1 MTSIYRGMD
10 QATLDA
16 AYNNSLA
23 VANSAELMA
32 QNGVLS
38 AQMRQT
44 PDARIGLRYGPAPRN
59 LIDYFP
65 AAAPGP
71 LLVFIHGGYWQ
82 MRAKEDFSFLAKGP
96 LAHGMHVALVGY
108 TLAPEATLATIV
120 NEVRTSIGWLHANA
134 GAWGADV
141 NRIVVSGWSAGAHL
155 TAMCMDEPGV
165 MAGLAISGIYDLEPV
180 RLSYLNP
187 RLQLAVE
194 DVGSLSPALL
204 PLSAKPLAIAY
215 GGAELPELRRQS
227 ESFFAQRAAA
237 GLPGALLPQAGL
249 NHFTI
254 LPELANPQGALA
266 LAAKSLVSQE
276 PATI

>member
-1 MTSIYRGMD
+1 VTSVYRGMD
-10 QATLDA
+10 QAALDA

-23 VANSAELMA
+23 VANSSDLMA
-32 QNGVLS
+32 QYGVLS
-38 AQMRQT
+38 EQMRQT
-44 PDARIGLRYGPAPRN
+44 PGTRIGLRYGPAPRN

-82 MRAKEDFSFLAKGP
+82 MRSKEDFSFLAKGP

-120 NEVRTSIGWLHANA
+120 HEVRASIGWLHANA
-134 GAWGADV
+134 GEWGADV
-141 NRIVVSGWSAGAHL
+141 NRIVVSGWSAGGHL
-155 TAMCMDEPGV
+155 TAMCMEEPGV
-165 MAGLAISGIYDLEPV
+165 IAGLAISGIYDLEPV

-187 RLQLAVE
+187 KLRLAEQ
-194 DVGSLSPALL
+194 DVGALSPALL
-204 PLSAKPLAIAY
+204 PLSAKPLTIAY
-215 GGAELPELRRQS
+215 GGAELPELQRQS
-227 ESFFAQRAAA
+227 GEFFAQRKAA
-237 GLPGALLPQAGL
+237 GLPGALLPLAGL

-266 LAAKSLVSQE
+266 LAAKRLASLE
-276 PATI
+276 PATV